1 MRIGGNLHNL
11 VYSVNVT
18 SNSNHI
24 SAPLVF
30 NALVFGT
37 VKWRLMFDLPSVS
50 DKEKQKAFTT
60 HETSV
65 VKPCNTEHIFAFHCY
80 LILVLKVI

>member
-30 NALVFGT
+30 NALVFNALVFGT

-50 DKEKQKAFTT
+50 DKEKQKSIYYT
-60 HETSV
+60 
-65 VKPCNTEHIFAFHCY
+65 
-80 LILVLKVI
+80 

>member
-24 SAPLVF
+24 SASLVF

-50 DKEKQKAFTT
+50 DKEKQKSIYYT
-60 HETSV
+60 
-65 VKPCNTEHIFAFHCY
+65 
-80 LILVLKVI
+80 